1 MIGHICVRVHT
12 HVHSLSLSFLAL
24 CLFLF
29 FVFNICDHVLC
40 CCLFVFV
47 FFWGGGI
54 DAVVVCLR
62 YIVFSVRIYNTRPII
77 GIIVDIVCT
86 IYLHQNTML

>member
-1 MIGHICVRVHT
+1 MFCVV
-12 HVHSLSLSFLAL
+12 V

-29 FVFNICDHVLC
+29 F
-40 CCLFVFV
+40 
-47 FFWGGGI
+47 WGGI